1 MNSNFLCPRTSSSKA
16 TSGEVAISLLTG
28 PCSEA
33 AAAGDVSEVHV
44 QSNPP
49 PKKMQLM
56 GREWPCPHLL
66 RHRWRPAE
74 RWDPPGAAVAPPGR
88 CQGASGAAL
97 LVTGAISQIRQSRA
111 GSNAPKAVITKA
123 KGRSWSR
130 LRNGKCSSCS
140 SHYLSKRAGGDGDEF
155 GDPTREVRAVWGC
168 RALPPS
174 PCHGDQ

>member
-1 MNSNFLCPRTSSSKA
+1 
-16 TSGEVAISLLTG
+16 
-28 PCSEA
+28 
-33 AAAGDVSEVHV
+33 
-44 QSNPP
+44 
-49 PKKMQLM
+49 MQLM

-66 RHRWRPAE
+66 RHWWRPAE
-74 RWDPPGAAVAPPGR
+74 RRDPPGAAVAPAGR

-111 GSNAPKAVITKA
+111 GFNAPKAVITKA

-155 GDPTREVRAVWGC
+155 GDPTRRLGLSGAAGLC
-168 RALPPS
+168 LPALVTETNDDPTGWCQEEYRMSAWECQLELPAAKSPS
-174 PCHGDQ
+174 YLA